1 MLEFDIRSRD
11 RHCRATGE
19 ELRPGEIVY
28 SALVQQE
35 EAVVRMDFSA
45 GAWQAPPENSI
56 GWWKSRIPKRDSN
69 RIYWAPND
77 VILNYLLEL
86 KDKPEQAEVC
96 YLLALL
102 AVRRRILHLEEFE
115 TRATAEDEAE
125 AEQTASA
132 GEYLVLTDPKSDAE
146 YRIPVCTPPKERL
159 DMIQQQLCELLFSDE
174 PPEITDDEDADE
186 SA

>member
-11 RHCRATGE
+11 RHCRSTGE
-19 ELRPGEIVY
+19 ELRPGEVVY
-28 SALVQQE
+28 SALVQQGDE
-35 EAVVRMDFSA
+35 VLRMDFSA
-45 GAWQAPPENSI
+45 GAWQGPPENSI

-86 KDKPEQAEVC
+86 KDKPDQAEVC

-102 AVRRRILHLEEFE
+102 VVRRRILHLEEVE
-115 TRATAEDEAE
+115 TAADEDEAE
-125 AEQTASA
+125 KEQTNSA

-146 YRIPVCTPPKERL
+146 YRIPVRTPPKERF
-159 DMIQQQLCELLFSDE
+159 DIIQQHLCELLFSDE
-174 PPEITDDEDADE
+174 PPEITNDVDAGE